1 MDESSAKRSSP
12 TGMVA
17 LLGLGLIGIGLWYFA
32 ALQPVAVKAIPPTAL
47 ADPGEARTLGR
58 MERFDLP
65 GGEAAPAVAA
75 VTAPAPE
82 ETVPTATVEV
92 PLAENAEQSSTVTVP
107 VLEEK
112 TSTAFTPP
120 PPDAGRWEEE
130 IARYETAGREA
141 PPAAGAVVLLGASNI
156 RMWETLAA
164 DFPGLQV
171 VNRGVGGCKLT
182 ELAGFAPRLLSAAR
196 PGVVVISA
204 GSNDVHGGAD
214 AEAVL
219 AAWHDVIAT
228 IRREHPTVPIL
239 VMGILPAKSRWEERE
254 TQTSA
259 NGLIQGAI
267 AAAGGVIDGGTVEYL
282 DVWGDFL
289 GPDGTPDAEA
299 FLDDDLHP
307 SAIGNAR
314 RAARMRP
321 VLDRLLSKGP

>member
-1 MDESSAKRSSP
+1 MDESSAKRSFP

-17 LLGLGLIGIGLWYFA
+17 LLGLGLIGIGLWYVA

-65 GGEAAPAVAA
+65 GGEAAPA
-75 VTAPAPE
+75 E
-82 ETVPTATVEV
+82 ESA
-92 PLAENAEQSSTVTVP
+92 
-107 VLEEK
+107 
-112 TSTAFTPP
+112 TPP

-141 PPAAGAVVLLGASNI
+141 PPAAGAVILLGASNI

-254 TQTSA
+254 TQTTA

-289 GPDGTPDAEA
+289 GPDATPDPQA

-321 VLDRLLSKGP
+321 VLDRLLSTGE

>member
-1 MDESSAKRSSP
+1 MDELSKKGSFP

-17 LLGLGLIGIGLWYFA
+17 LLGLGLIGIGMWYFA
-32 ALQPVAVKAIPPTAL
+32 ALQPVAVKAIPPTVL

-65 GGEAAPAVAA
+65 GGKAAPP
-75 VTAPAPE
+75 VTAPALE
-82 ETVPTATVEV
+82 
-92 PLAENAEQSSTVTVP
+92 EQSSTA
-107 VLEEK
+107 
-112 TSTAFTPP
+112 SPP
-120 PPDAGRWEEE
+120 SAPDAGRWEEE
-130 IARYETAGREA
+130 VARYETAARVA

-164 DFPGLQV
+164 DFPGLEV

-219 AAWHDVIAT
+219 AAWRDVIAT
-228 IRREHPTVPIL
+228 IRRGHPTVPIL

-254 TQTSA
+254 TQSTA

-267 AAAGGVIDGGTVEYL
+267 AAAGGKIDGGAVEYL

-289 GPDGTPDAEA
+289 GPDATPDPEA

-314 RAARMRP
+314 RASRMRP
-321 VLDRLLSKGP
+321 VLDRLLSKGQ

>member
-1 MDESSAKRSSP
+1 MDESSAKRSFP

-17 LLGLGLIGIGLWYFA
+17 LLGLGLIGIGLWYFT

-65 GGEAAPAVAA
+65 GGAAAPA
-75 VTAPAPE
+75 E
-82 ETVPTATVEV
+82 ESA
-92 PLAENAEQSSTVTVP
+92 
-107 VLEEK
+107 
-112 TSTAFTPP
+112 PP
-120 PPDAGRWEEE
+120 PAPDAGRWEEE
-130 IARYETAGREA
+130 VARYEAVGREA
-141 PPAAGAVVLLGASNI
+141 PPAAGAVVLLGSSNI
-156 RMWETLAA
+156 RMWETIAA
-164 DFPGLQV
+164 DFPGLEV

-254 TQTSA
+254 TQTAA
-259 NGLIQGAI
+259 NGLIQAAI
-267 AAAGGVIDGGTVEYL
+267 AAAGVIDGGPLEYL

-289 GPDGTPDAEA
+289 GPDATPDPQA

-321 VLDRLLSKGP
+321 VLDRLLSKGE